1 MVFVNLNLILVACA
15 AAAAVAAPV
24 NDDSAPVLVPRA
36 EVSVFMCTDRGFRGD
51 YRCLSS
57 KAEEYLG
64 SHMADNVRSEFIDR
78 ISSIRNNDRDRNT
91 CTWYRERECRGD
103 SYRNQDDSNLG
114 DGNGRFNDAIR
125 SYECRRK

>member
-1 MVFVNLNLILVACA
+1 MVSVKLNLILVACA
-15 AAAAVAAPV
+15 ATAAVAAPV
-24 NDDSAPVLVPRA
+24 NDGSAPVLVPRA

-51 YRCLSS
+51 Y
-57 KAEEYLG
+57 
-64 SHMADNVRSEFIDR
+64 NVRSEFIDR

>member
-1 MVFVNLNLILVACA
+1 MVFVNLNLILVASA

-51 YRCLSS
+51 CMNDLIQT
-57 KAEEYLG
+57 G
-64 SHMADNVRSEFIDR
+64 SCYNVRSEFIDR
-78 ISSIRNNDRDRNT
+78 VSSIRNNDRDRNT

>member
-51 YRCLSS
+51 CMNDLIQT
-57 KAEEYLG
+57 G
-64 SHMADNVRSEFIDR
+64 SCYNVRSEFIDR

>member
-1 MVFVNLNLILVACA
+1 MVSVNLNLILVSCA

-24 NDDSAPVLVPRA
+24 NDGSAPVLVPRA
-36 EVSVFMCTDRGFRGD
+36 EVSVFMCTDRGFKGD
-51 YRCLSS
+51 CMNDIIQT
-57 KAEEYLG
+57 G
-64 SHMADNVRSEFIDR
+64 SCDNVRSEFIDR

-103 SYRNQDDSNLG
+103 TYRNQDDSNLG

>member
-24 NDDSAPVLVPRA
+24 NDGSAPVLVPRA
-36 EVSVFMCTDRGFRGD
+36 EVSVFMCTDRSFRGD
-51 YRCLSS
+51 CMNDLIQTESCY
-57 KAEEYLG
+57 
-64 SHMADNVRSEFIDR
+64 NVRSEFIDR

>member
-1 MVFVNLNLILVACA
+1 MVFVNLNLILVVCA

-24 NDDSAPVLVPRA
+24 NDDSAPVLVPRT

-51 YRCLSS
+51 CMNDLIQT
-57 KAEEYLG
+57 G
-64 SHMADNVRSEFIDR
+64 SCYNVRSEFIDR

>member
-1 MVFVNLNLILVACA
+1 
-15 AAAAVAAPV
+15 
-24 NDDSAPVLVPRA
+24 
-36 EVSVFMCTDRGFRGD
+36 
-51 YRCLSS
+51 
-57 KAEEYLG
+57 
-64 SHMADNVRSEFIDR
+64 MADNVRSEFIDR

-91 CTWYRERECRGD
+91 CTWYRYVSISMKGLYYSVTRCLTISSERECRGD

>member
-36 EVSVFMCTDRGFRGD
+36 EISVFMCTDRGFRGD
-51 YRCLSS
+51 CMNDIIQT
-57 KAEEYLG
+57 G
-64 SHMADNVRSEFIDR
+64 SCYNVRFEFIDR

>member
-1 MVFVNLNLILVACA
+1 MVFVNLNLILVVCA

-51 YRCLSS
+51 CMNDLIQT
-57 KAEEYLG
+57 G
-64 SHMADNVRSEFIDR
+64 SCYNVRSEFIDR

>member
-51 YRCLSS
+51 CMNDIIQT
-57 KAEEYLG
+57 G
-64 SHMADNVRSEFIDR
+64 SCYNVRSEFIDR

>member
-1 MVFVNLNLILVACA
+1 MVSVKLNLILVACA
-15 AAAAVAAPV
+15 ATAAVAAPV
-24 NDDSAPVLVPRA
+24 NDGSAPVLVPRA

-51 YRCLSS
+51 CMNDVIQT
-57 KAEEYLG
+57 G
-64 SHMADNVRSEFIDR
+64 SCYNVRSEFIDR